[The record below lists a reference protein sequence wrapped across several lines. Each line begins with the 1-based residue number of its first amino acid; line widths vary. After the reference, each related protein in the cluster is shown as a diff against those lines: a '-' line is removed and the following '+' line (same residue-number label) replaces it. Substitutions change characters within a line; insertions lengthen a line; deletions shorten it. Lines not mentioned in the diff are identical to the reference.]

1 MQASLQPYVDGAI
14 AKTIR
19 LPVDATPVST
29 SEIFQSAYDLGLKGC
44 TIFRDTSR
52 PAVIRELLVS
62 GTEREAEQSK
72 HCCDLERESD

>member
-1 MQASLQPYVDGAI
+1 MQAALQPYVDGAI

-19 LPVDATPVST
+19 LTSDATRLSVP
-29 SEIFQSAYDLGLKGC
+29 EIFQSAYDLGLKGC

-52 PAVIRELLVS
+52 PAVIRERLVS
-62 GTEREAEQSK
+62 DAERDAEHGK